1 MCFFLFS
8 VFSGFQFFGSTNL
21 LYSQP
26 MDIPLLFME
35 LDMSSDRMGEVP
47 LRMGK
52 CVPLAKFWS
61 TTFLPFHLPSF
72 HFLRRAAWRLHS
84 RGTCHEKAIARE
96 LNLQLIIRKVG
107 CVLKNFRWSLIR
119 ISFLAANQ

>member
-1 MCFFLFS
+1 
-8 VFSGFQFFGSTNL
+8 
-21 LYSQP
+21 

-61 TTFLPFHLPSF
+61 TTFLPFHLPI
-72 HFLRRAAWRLHS
+72 HFISWDVRRGDSTHVERVTKKLSHAS
-84 RGTCHEKAIARE
+84 
-96 LNLQLIIRKVG
+96 
-107 CVLKNFRWSLIR
+107 
-119 ISFLAANQ
+119 